1 LSAGQ
6 PYKARHIDHMG
17 IPILLFRNKICL
29 NTEHTKMLHEHPIQV
44 LNYQKSWSS
53 KGLDATYLSFN
64 FNTLVCVVMTTEPHQ
79 SQYDLDHRGA
89 GYMDEL
95 GMSSIVVSVGG
106 EEGRGGGTSAGAP
119 MMYFNCH
126 V

>member
-1 LSAGQ
+1 
-6 PYKARHIDHMG
+6 
-17 IPILLFRNKICL
+17 
-29 NTEHTKMLHEHPIQV
+29 MLHEHPIQV